1 MPGLFFWNL
10 YGRQY
15 RNRAR
20 REAAVCATLTRLV
33 QHRDLDVLVF
43 AECEIGE
50 PQITAALNAGSRGA
64 YHCPPS
70 RSRRIKVWT
79 RLAPGAVVDRY
90 NGRTTDRF
98 TVRTVTFPPP
108 APAPIRLVGVHLTDR
123 QTAPTEAGRAG
134 IVRPIV
140 DAISKLEQRDG
151 DQRTVLI
158 GDLNMNPY
166 EAGVVSTH
174 ALHAVMTKELTQTV
188 AGLTAR
194 QRYSCFYNP
203 MWSCF
208 GDVSTGPPGT
218 HYWANAE
225 EPTNHFWQL
234 YDQVLI
240 RPELMTSFVRVEIL
254 ASDGR
259 ESLLTRAG
267 RPRSTVLSDHL
278 PVYCEFNFV

>member
-10 YGRQY
+10 YGRQD

-20 REAAVCATLTRLV
+20 REAAICATLTRLV

-43 AECEIGE
+43 AECEIAE
-50 PQITAALNAGSRGA
+50 AQIASALNAGNRGT
-64 YHCPPS
+64 YHCPRS

-79 RLAPGAVVDRY
+79 RLAAGAVVDRY

-98 TVRTVTFPPP
+98 TVRTMTFP
-108 APAPIRLVGVHLTDR
+108 APAPAPVRLVGVHLTDR
-123 QTAPTEAGRAG
+123 QTAPTEAGRMG
-134 IVRPIV
+134 LVGPIV
-140 DAISKLEQRDG
+140 HTISGLERRDG
-151 DQRTVLI
+151 DQRTILI

-166 EAGVVSTH
+166 EAGVVGTH

-194 QRYSCFYNP
+194 ERHSCFYNP

-208 GDVSTGPPGT
+208 GDISAGPSGT

-234 YDQVLI
+234 YDQVLV
-240 RPELMTSFVRVEIL
+240 RPELIASFVRVEIL
-254 ASDGR
+254 ASDGQ

-278 PVYCEFNFV
+278 PLYCEFNFV